1 MAFQWLHIYMVRFH
15 YIPMPQRS
23 CICTHFQV
31 TGTVRMS
38 GVCNGTY
45 RTTWTV
51 WSVDSNGDHLDVR
64 TNETTP
70 GIETSRTFDK
80 DVMEPGLYKV
90 ALTTQFTEFEG
101 QPFFLDYEYVKFE
114 LASLVPVITDQDG
127 GVNPIRTVYIR
138 APVTIDS
145 SQSSDPAG
153 NLESLSESVL
163 QRTWSCRTGNIPSE
177 DVEDF
182 FASGTEIAAA
192 TQDCTHFITDTG
204 MSCMKNSVPKFY
216 IVILYAGMQCYFT
229 STHVVRSP
237 KHLQ

>member
-1 MAFQWLHIYMVRFH
+1 MVRFH
-15 YIPMPQRS
+15 YVLSLS
-23 CICTHFQV
+23 CICTHSQV

-51 WSVDSNGDHLDVR
+51 WSVNSNGDHVSVLS
-64 TNETTP
+64 NETTP
-70 GIETSRTFDK
+70 GIETSWTFSK
-80 DVMEPGLYKV
+80 DTMDPGLYKV

-127 GVNPIRTVYIR
+127 GVNPTRTVFIG
-138 APVTIDS
+138 APVIIDS

-153 NLESLSESVL
+153 NLPSLSGSVL
-163 QRTWSCRTGNIPSE
+163 NRAWSCRTGNIASQ
-177 DVEDF
+177 DVDDF
-182 FASGTEIAAA
+182 FGSGTEIAAA

-204 MSCMKNSVPKFY
+204 MSSMENSVLKFY
-216 IVILYAGMQCYFT
+216 IVIIYAGIQCYFI
-229 STHVVRSP
+229 STHVVGSQEQ
-237 KHLQ
+237 LQ